1 MNEIV
6 RNKLIETARRKTT
19 ITYQQLSDSC
29 KLGLIMSE
37 SEFARAEIGRIL
49 GEISRFEHE
58 AGRPLLSSLVISKG
72 DNYQG
77 DGFYK
82 LCEELGFG
90 PWKKLRD
97 DIAFEMGQMNAA
109 MEFWSDDVNFLNFK

>member
-6 RNKLIETARRKTT
+6 RNKLIEVARKRSDNT
-19 ITYQQLSDSC
+19 ISYQELSDSC
-29 KLGLIMSE
+29 GLGLVMRD

-58 AGRPLLSSLVISKG
+58 AGRPLLSSLVVSKG
-72 DNYQG
+72 ISYQG

-109 MEFWSDDVNFLNFK
+109 MEFWSDDSIS